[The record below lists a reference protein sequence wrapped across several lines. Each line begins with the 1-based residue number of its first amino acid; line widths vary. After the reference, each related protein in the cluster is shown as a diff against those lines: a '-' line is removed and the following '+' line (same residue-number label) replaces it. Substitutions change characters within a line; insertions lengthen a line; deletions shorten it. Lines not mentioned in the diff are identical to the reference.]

1 MWFSNTVLYS
11 FNIVMLFFTLS
22 EIFTQSVDSF
32 QVCNHSLRVKYNM
45 MTLLWVI
52 CLTFVWKDQTG
63 RSHFLPMTLRNGLM
77 EWGKILLAE
86 SKASALQASKGVW
99 QLKYGV
105 MSRSLWPDQDSFTA
119 HLSIG
124 RPLAWIMGFHK
135 KFGLYMSLSLNSKRV
150 SISYG
155 VVHTTL
161 IEYVKHYALSSR

>member
-1 MWFSNTVLYS
+1 
-11 FNIVMLFFTLS
+11 MLFFTLS

-86 SKASALQASKGVW
+86 SKALQARVCDSWNTVSCHVVYGLTRIHSWPICRFDVW
-99 QLKYGV
+99 IIPFFQTLAC
-105 MSRSLWPDQDSFTA
+105 SSLWHIFYKSLVTLYTTCKSRTLLYSPLKSIFVLSRPDQWARGIIIT
-119 HLSIG
+119 
-124 RPLAWIMGFHK
+124 PP
-135 KFGLYMSLSLNSKRV
+135 
-150 SISYG
+150 
-155 VVHTTL
+155 
-161 IEYVKHYALSSR
+161 

>member
-1 MWFSNTVLYS
+1 MRLFLLFSNTVLYS
-11 FNIVMLFFTLS
+11 FDIVMLFFTLS

-105 MSRSLWPDQDSFTA
+105 MSRSLWPDQDSFMA
-119 HLSIG
+119 HLSI
-124 RPLAWIMGFHK
+124 RHMNNTLLSN
-135 KFGLYMSLSLNSKRV
+135 FGTVFENHRKSLIQRA
-150 SISYG
+150 
-155 VVHTTL
+155 TL
-161 IEYVKHYALSSR
+161 TFWVDKS

>member
-11 FNIVMLFFTLS
+11 FDIVMLFFTLS

-105 MSRSLWPDQDSFTA
+105 MSRSLWADQDSFMA
-119 HLSIG
+119 HLSI
-124 RPLAWIMGFHK
+124 RRMNNTLLSN
-135 KFGLYMSLSLNSKRV
+135 FGTVFENHRKSLIQYCERSELRLHFEWTKV
-150 SISYG
+150 I
-155 VVHTTL
+155 
-161 IEYVKHYALSSR
+161 